1 MAASRTQYSIHGLH
15 SLRKTIKRNHQKKRG
30 RWMGFRVTPGDDH
43 ARIDIMNGQ
52 E

>member
-1 MAASRTQYSIHGLH
+1 MAASRTQNSIHGLH
-15 SLRKTIKRNHQKKRG
+15 PLRKETKKKPAKGRG